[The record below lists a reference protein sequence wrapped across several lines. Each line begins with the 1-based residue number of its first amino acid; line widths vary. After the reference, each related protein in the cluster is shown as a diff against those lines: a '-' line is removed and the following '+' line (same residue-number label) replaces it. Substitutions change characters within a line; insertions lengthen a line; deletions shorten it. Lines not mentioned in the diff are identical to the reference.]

1 MRWLIYD
8 TVTGNIVNAVVWS
21 GDLHEWSPPPGH
33 DAVRDD
39 PALDTGPRGRGNI
52 GQTYDPNG
60 DKFID
65 PPPSNPDPPPKTEA
79 QKIMDFMVDRG
90 LMTAA
95 DRDTINGIASTST
108 GLI

>member
-21 GDLHEWSPPPGH
+21 GGTEWSPPPGH
-33 DAVRDD
+33 SAVRDD
-39 PALDTGPRGRGNI
+39 PTMDTGPRGRGNI

-65 PPPSNPDPPPKTEA
+65 PPASNPEPPPKTET
-79 QKIMDFMVDRG
+79 QKLLDLLVDRG
-90 LMTAA
+90 LVTAA
-95 DRDTINGIASTST
+95 DRDTIEGIASTST